1 MNEVMNETV
10 EQATEHVISKEQMD
24 AAIKTATANQKTP
37 ITGSSIGEIIIV
49 SGVTIGVEVGLY
61 LLGSKVVVPK
71 IKSFFKKKEAA
82 AVEPEEE
89 PVEEETED

>member
-10 EQATEHVISKEQMD
+10 EQATEQVISKEQMD
-24 AAIKTATANQKTP
+24 AAIKTATANKKTP
-37 ITGSSIGEIIIV
+37 ITGSSIGEIILV

-71 IKSFFKKKEAA
+71 IKSIFKKKEE
-82 AVEPEEE
+82 AVESEEE
-89 PVEEETED
+89 PVESEETED